1 MEKLD
6 IEKQAFASYSNVDL
20 ALCAFFKQFDKGIQK
35 DEFSSSD
42 KNFCRAFAMITMQT
56 MIEIA
61 SSYGGMSHDQAVF
74 FYNFTNKEE
83 SDYLR
88 YVAETSNQKNSYG
101 YDDLEK
107 LNDVELKMI
116 SIIGKRNFEVVA
128 KFIFSLIELA
138 SFNMKDKSPL
148 PGLIGNLINFFDL
161 FVSLDNKDDSPKD
174 DKAAVILS
182 NNMLK
187 PLGALPK
194 KK

>member
-1 MEKLD
+1 M
-6 IEKQAFASYSNVDL
+6 V
-20 ALCAFFKQFDKGIQK
+20 
-35 DEFSSSD
+35 
-42 KNFCRAFAMITMQT
+42 
-56 MIEIA
+56 
-61 SSYGGMSHDQAVF
+61 
-74 FYNFTNKEE
+74 
-83 SDYLR
+83 
-88 YVAETSNQKNSYG
+88 
-101 YDDLEK
+101 
-107 LNDVELKMI
+107 

-194 KK
+194 QK